1 MSDAEYARLP
11 DRIHE
16 NPLVVKDL
24 ILFKTDHE
32 GGDTVPFHHRNHVE
46 KYDRDCSVCHQ
57 DERCVSCHV
66 HGSESHP
73 LGLLSNID
81 LHDTCYK
88 CHDEKKGCE
97 ECHGRNRN
105 DLFDHAST
113 GWELQP
119 YHKVLQCKACHATPG
134 KYEANDPRCG
144 TCHYDGWDEKH
155 FNHGVT
161 GVVLDVVHGDME
173 CTDCHVGGLGN
184 KSDCSGCHDDGRK
197 WTRHGSFGPGIK

>member
-1 MSDAEYARLP
+1 MTVAEVKFFRRYLGWALVLSLS
-11 DRIHE
+11 
-16 NPLVVKDL
+16 PLTALVAAEQ
-24 ILFKTDHE
+24 TA
-32 GGDTVPFHHRNHVE
+32 GGDDFRTVAMPLLE
-46 KYDRDCSVCHQ
+46 KY
-57 DERCVSCHV
+57 
-66 HGSESHP
+66 
-73 LGLLSNID
+73 
-81 LHDTCYK
+81 CYK

-119 YHKVLQCKACHATPG
+119 YHKVLQCKECHATPG

-144 TCHYDGWDEKH
+144 TCHYDGRDEKH

-161 GVVLDVVHGDME
+161 GVVLDEVHGDMD

-197 WTRHGSFGPGIK
+197 WTRHGSFGPGID